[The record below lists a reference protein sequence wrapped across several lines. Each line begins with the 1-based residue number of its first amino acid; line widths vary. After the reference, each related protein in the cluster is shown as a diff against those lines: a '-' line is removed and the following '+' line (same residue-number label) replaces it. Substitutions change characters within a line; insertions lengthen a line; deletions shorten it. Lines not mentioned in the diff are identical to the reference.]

1 MAVVGVVVIVDTLL
15 LFIVALLMLFADG
28 AVLFMSFS
36 KK

>member
-15 LFIVALLMLFADG
+15 LFIVASLFLFADG
-28 AVLFMSFS
+28 VVLFMSFS